1 MTKIL
6 VSPETQTFSDDL
18 MALRFAKRL
27 KKLALVSQNKL
38 QRSPVAWIGC

>member
-6 VSPETQTFSDDL
+6 VSPETQTFSDAL